1 MKIKQLNSSN
11 MGVKIE
17 EDLPGYRHVDG
28 LYFEEMNMMHI
39 MNHGLSK
46 ILIKEF
52 PNAKKVLDI
61 GCGAGSLS
69 KFLRKEDKDLLVVTL
84 DGNPETKNSPFINKD
99 THFIVR
105 TDLEY
110 DLVDE
115 NNKQVK
121 FDLICSF
128 EHLEHIQPSTFKT
141 FLKNIHKHC
150 HQETTIITTAA
161 DYVFHEEHEKH
172 IHCLVM
178 PRDQWVGIIES
189 EGFEMINHFPLEKNK
204 TMLSY
209 EWLPPH
215 GRLAVS
221 HQLNFK
227 LRSTN
232 E

>member
-1 MKIKQLNSSN
+1 MKIKQTNSN
-11 MGVKIE
+11 NTGVKMGE
-17 EDLPGYRHVDG
+17 NLPGYRHGDA
-28 LYFEEMNMMHI
+28 LYFDQMKMMHI

-46 ILIKEF
+46 LLIKEY
-52 PNAKKVLDI
+52 PNAKKILDI
-61 GCGAGSLS
+61 GSGAGSLS
-69 KFLRKEDKDLLVVTL
+69 YFLRKEDKDKIVVTL
-84 DGNPETKNSPFINKD
+84 DGNPETINSPFVNIQ
-99 THFIVR
+99 THFIIR

-110 DLVDE
+110 NLVDE
-115 NNKQVK
+115 NNEQVK

-128 EHLEHIQPSTFKT
+128 EHLEHIQPSTFRD

-150 HQETTIITTAA
+150 HEGTTVLTTAA

-178 PRDQWVGIIES
+178 PRAEWVKIIES
-189 EGFEMINHFPLEKNK
+189 EGFEMINDFPLERNK
-204 TMLSY
+204 GMLSY

-227 LRSTN
+227 LRGHK
-232 E
+232 